1 MFKGIFSHASEQV
14 IKKQRVDLGTG
25 VFTLPI
31 ADLRGQDPGKT
42 LLVTA
47 GMDGDEYTG
56 IASAYQ
62 LIKKYQSGNFT
73 GRLIVLPIV
82 NIPGFE
88 AECSRNPLDEKYP
101 KAVFPGNARGSST
114 ERLVNW
120 LLHTYLSH
128 ADVWYDLHSG
138 ALSER
143 LNPFLWT
150 YKTGVT
156 HVDQWMES
164 FHKQSQAD
172 WIVYQSA
179 PFLSKYRSLANNG
192 CAYIMA
198 ESGERGYQKTED
210 IARHLQ
216 WIEAAMSSLDM
227 IESQRDQR
235 SSSPT
240 IFHDVSFVLAP
251 CDGLWSPRELS
262 RAEVASQEILGTYRR
277 LDEIES
283 HELRAP
289 SDGFPLWW
297 KETMRMQKGEI
308 LCGLARP

>member
-1 MFKGIFSHASEQV
+1 MFKGIFSRSSEQV
-14 IKKQRVDLGTG
+14 IKQLRIHLGTG
-25 VFTLPI
+25 VFSLPI
-31 ADLRGQDPGKT
+31 ADLQGQKPGKT

-62 LIKKYQSGNFT
+62 LIEKYQSGNFA
-73 GRLIVLPIV
+73 GRLIILPIV
-82 NIPGFE
+82 NLPGFE
-88 AECSRNPLDEKYP
+88 AECSRNPLDAKYP
-101 KAVFPGNARGSST
+101 KTVFPGNKNGSAT
-114 ERLVNW
+114 ERLIDW
-120 LLHTYLSH
+120 LCTTYLQE

-150 YKTGVT
+150 YKTGVSEI
-156 HVDQWMES
+156 DAWMES
-164 FHKQSQAD
+164 FHFQSQAD
-172 WIVYQSA
+172 WIVYQPA
-179 PFLSKYRSLANNG
+179 PFLSKYRFLANKG
-192 CAYIMA
+192 CAYVMA

-210 IARHLQ
+210 VARHLE
-216 WIEAAMSSLDM
+216 WIDAAMSSLGM
-227 IESQRDQR
+227 IESSRLQTP
-235 SSSPT
+235 SSPT
-240 IFHDVSFVLAP
+240 IFREVSFVLAP
-251 CDGLWSPRELS
+251 CDGLWSPRERS
-262 RAEVASQEILGTYRR
+262 QVNVESEEVLGSYRH
-277 LDEIES
+277 LDEIAT